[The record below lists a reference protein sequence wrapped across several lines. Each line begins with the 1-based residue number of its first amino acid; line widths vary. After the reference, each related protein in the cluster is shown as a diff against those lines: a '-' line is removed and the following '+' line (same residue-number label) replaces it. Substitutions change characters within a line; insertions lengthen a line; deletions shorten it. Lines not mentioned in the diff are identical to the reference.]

1 MATVTL
7 TVCDTCSGQEDVTTY
22 TVEAGGRIGVADLCP
37 VHAVEM
43 VAFLDNHAVTPRPNM
58 PKTRGSYRH
67 AGRYRST
74 ISTLEQIETTKRQEK
89 AAAAAS

>member
-7 TVCDTCSGQEDVTTY
+7 TVCDTCGAQGDITTY

-37 VHAVEM
+37 VHAAALS
-43 VAFLDNHAVTPRPNM
+43 AFLDDHAITSRQNA

-74 ISTLEQIETTKRQEK
+74 ISTLEEIEATKVKEK
-89 AAAAAS
+89 EAAAN